1 MNRWLWWWVIL
12 WGWAIVMVC
21 LLPSPLV
28 QALDTAVLAALSSLG
43 SAQYLQSYLVYIDG
57 KNHLETFS
65 IFTFRPSVDL
75 TLIGALFRQYLK
87 QSIEVWWG
95 NATISLLPGLPVDCS
110 IVMSI
115 DNHSVSS
122 LLSSLT
128 SPGNVVLVPQIQR
141 IALKLHPGAGAVLVI
156 HDTVNS
162 WQEDINVTLISSV
175 RSHLAVEDRCLPP
188 GCCRRSCPQSQ

>member
-1 MNRWLWWWVIL
+1 
-12 WGWAIVMVC
+12 MVG

-87 QSIEVWWG
+87 QSIEV
-95 NATISLLPGLPVDCS
+95 
-110 IVMSI
+110 
-115 DNHSVSS
+115 
-122 LLSSLT
+122 
-128 SPGNVVLVPQIQR
+128 
-141 IALKLHPGAGAVLVI
+141 
-156 HDTVNS
+156 
-162 WQEDINVTLISSV
+162 
-175 RSHLAVEDRCLPP
+175 
-188 GCCRRSCPQSQ
+188 